1 MQWRGMAKDNDRICQ
16 LDIGS
21 GDLDL
26 NKARKWSVPT
36 MIANKGLGQA
46 EYGGQDKGE
55 GLDYAHHAMQ

>member
-1 MQWRGMAKDNDRICQ
+1 MPAGRRQGAYVDRS
-16 LDIGS
+16 S

-26 NKARKWSVPT
+26 DKARKCSVPT
-36 MIANKGLGQA
+36 MIANKGLEQA